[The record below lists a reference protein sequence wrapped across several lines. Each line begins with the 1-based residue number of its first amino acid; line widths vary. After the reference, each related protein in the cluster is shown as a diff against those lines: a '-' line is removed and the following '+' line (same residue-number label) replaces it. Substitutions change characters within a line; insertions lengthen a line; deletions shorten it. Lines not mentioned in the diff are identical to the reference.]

1 MKLLLWLVFFSLIS
15 TQALAQ
21 YQSWSSRQGPSSL
34 RTKSENAY
42 RDVWSLADWFEVQ
55 RKNRLMDQWLAMN
68 SSSNPYEFFLGAQTT
83 NYDSAVKVNGVTNP
97 RKEYRMN
104 RAQVGAYASIIG
116 LQAEYADSGEEFTSG
131 EGSIHLRLL
140 GRNSKGTN
148 LTAFYGIR
156 YRNDKTLTTTEEKF
170 QQNFAGGSLTLNITK
185 YFGVIGNYKKYFKD
199 KSDLGSELES
209 ERIEGTFF
217 IDFAF
222 VRVYGTWFQE
232 KEDYNNVVVPSLKE
246 IERDGIFG
254 GLKLF
259 F

>member
-1 MKLLLWLVFFSLIS
+1 MKFLIYLLILGVADVSW
-15 TQALAQ
+15 AQ
-21 YQSWSSRQGPSSL
+21 FAPWSSRQGPSSL
-34 RTKSENAY
+34 RDKSNNAY
-42 RDVWSLADWFEVQ
+42 RDVWSLSDYFETQ
-55 RKNRLMDQWLAMN
+55 RKFRLMDQWLALN

-83 NYDSAVKVNGVTNP
+83 TYDVIVTENGVKGDE
-97 RKEYRMN
+97 KEHRMN

-116 LQAEYADSGEEFTSG
+116 IEGEYADSGEEYTSG
-131 EGSIHLRLL
+131 EGSVHLRLL

-148 LTAFYGIR
+148 LTGFYGIR
-156 YRNDKTLTTTEEKF
+156 YRADKALTATEEKF
-170 QQNFAGGSLTLNITK
+170 QQNFAGGSLTLNFTK

-199 KSDLGSELES
+199 KSDSGSELES
-209 ERIEGTFF
+209 ERLEGTFF

-232 KEDYNNVVVPSLKE
+232 EEDYTNVVVPAVKK